1 MSIATHGCGA
11 RWHQAGN
18 RTSHCAA
25 CHLTFSS
32 TSVFDLHQ
40 RGGTCADP
48 ASLLDKSGQPRLK
61 TFTDS
66 EGCTIWRSAAE
77 IPEGTFKR

>member
-1 MSIATHGCGA
+1 MTATTHGCGA

-18 RTSHCAA
+18 RTSHCAG
-25 CHLTFSS
+25 CHRTFSS
-32 TSVFDLHQ
+32 TSTFDAH
-40 RGGTCADP
+40 RRDMRCVDP
-48 ASLLDKSGQPRLK
+48 ATLLDKAGAPKLK

-77 IPEGTFKR
+77 MPEGTFSR